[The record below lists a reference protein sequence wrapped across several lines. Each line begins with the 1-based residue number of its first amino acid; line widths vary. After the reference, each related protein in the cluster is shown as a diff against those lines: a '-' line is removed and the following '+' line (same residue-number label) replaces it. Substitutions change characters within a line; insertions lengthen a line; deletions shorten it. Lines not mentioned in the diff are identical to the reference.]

1 VPGLIDKLVQVLD
14 ERLEDEPV
22 ASIYN
27 MLYSP
32 TFEVDVTRTD
42 WTLAL

>member
-1 VPGLIDKLVQVLD
+1 MNVPGLIDKLVQVFD

-27 MLYSP
+27 VL
-32 TFEVDVTRTD
+32 
-42 WTLAL
+42 